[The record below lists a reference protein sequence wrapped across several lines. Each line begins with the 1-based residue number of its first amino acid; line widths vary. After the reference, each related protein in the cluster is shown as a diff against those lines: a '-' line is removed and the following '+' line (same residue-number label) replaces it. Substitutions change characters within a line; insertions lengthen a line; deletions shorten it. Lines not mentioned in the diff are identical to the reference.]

1 MHAGSDTSADGHGS
15 RSAMPAASKAR
26 QTHTSLAA
34 HDNWPANIPVTA
46 REIEVIETY
55 MSDIFDAILAQCKVK
70 R

>member
-15 RSAMPAASKAR
+15 RPAVSKER

-55 MSDIFDAILAQCKVK
+55 MSDVLDAILAQCKVG